1 MQDMEKRVP
10 VSESRHG
17 VSRETPSCSQAA
29 LSLAEIEMSE
39 TETGPKPL
47 CCYSNC

>member
-1 MQDMEKRVP
+1 MQGMEKRIP

-17 VSRETPSCSQAA
+17 VSREPPCCSKAA

-39 TETGPKPL
+39 TEAGLKPL
-47 CCYSNC
+47 CCYSNG